1 MTGHRDEHLDE
12 HGHEHRDE
20 HGHKHRN
27 QRRYYGLDALRGFM
41 MMLGIVLHAALLYLT
56 SPPPTAPIPTDRNNA
71 LVFDVVFDFIHGFRM
86 PAFFVLA
93 GFFAALLVE
102 KRGVH
107 GMLKNRASR
116 ILLPLLAA
124 LVLILPPTVILMSD
138 FMLSVRFGTHD
149 LIPDIPQLKALGA
162 EMATKTGKPAGEPAA
177 RLPIG
182 HLWFL
187 YYLCMFY
194 LLIAPVRWLL
204 ARSGR
209 IDAALTRALA
219 NPFTMIAFS
228 LWTAITLWPFKG
240 GQVHEG
246 FVYFTP
252 HPPSLLYYG
261 SFFVFGY
268 CFHTWRAFLQ
278 TATNHVCT
286 MAACAALLFPL
297 STVLSTL
304 DNSVRGGSVELHVYA
319 VFSNALCTW
328 ALIYF
333 FIGAALRFFD
343 RASPWIDYTAQSSYW
358 VFLIH
363 MPLVALAGWWLVQF
377 DLPAVVKFFLV
388 CSFTAVIA
396 FLTFHYWV
404 QKTWLSD
411 FLHGRR
417 FDLPWPWAAPSAG
430 MDNDKPV

>member
-1 MTGHRDEHLDE
+1 MEQRLD
-12 HGHEHRDE
+12 D
-20 HGHKHRN
+20 
-27 QRRYYGLDALRGFM
+27 RRYYGLDALRGFM

-56 SPPPTAPIPTDRNNA
+56 SPPPAAPIPTDRNNA
-71 LVFDVVFDFIHGFRM
+71 FVFDLVFDFIHDFRM
-86 PAFFVLA
+86 PTFFVLA
-93 GFFAALLVE
+93 GFFTALLVE
-102 KRGVH
+102 KRGVN
-107 GMLKNRASR
+107 GTLGNRASR

-124 LVLILPPTVILMSD
+124 LVLILPPTLILMSD

-149 LIPDIPQLKALGA
+149 LIPNIAQLQALAA
-162 EMATKTGKPAGEPAA
+162 EMSAETGEPTG

-194 LLIAPVRWLL
+194 LLIAPMRWLL
-204 ARSGR
+204 GR
-209 IDAALTRALA
+209 NTRLHAAFKCALA
-219 NPFTMIAFS
+219 SPFTMIVLA

-246 FVYFTP
+246 FVYFMP

-261 SFFVFGY
+261 TFFVLGY
-268 CFHTWRAFLQ
+268 CFHTWRAFLD
-278 TATNHVCT
+278 TATKHIWP
-286 MAACAALLFPL
+286 MAIFAALLFPL

-304 DNSVRGGSVELHVYA
+304 DNSARGASAELHLYA
-319 VFSNALCTW
+319 VVANGLCTW

-343 RASPWIDYTAQSSYW
+343 RPLPWIEYTSQSSYW
-358 VFLIH
+358 VFLVH

-377 DLPAVVKFFLV
+377 DLHAVFKFLLV
-388 CSFTAVIA
+388 CAFTSVIA
-396 FLTFHYWV
+396 FATFHYFVQSTWV
-404 QKTWLSD
+404 GA

-417 FDLPWPWAAPSAG
+417 FSLVWPWRDRRAIVRGTMP
-430 MDNDKPV
+430 